1 MPAEIEF
8 ALRVGIPILLVVVG
22 FFSGSIFEKR
32 HYASIE
38 RREKELRPIPVT
50 NVREFDTA
58 REIVASRLVMGSVVI
73 SVDAFKSM
81 VGGLQSF
88 FGGRVSSYETLVD
101 RARRE
106 AVLRMMD
113 EATGA
118 HVLVNL
124 RIETSAVGD
133 PGESASSIEAVAYA
147 TAVEYR
153 K

>member
-1 MPAEIEF
+1 MPPEIDL
-8 ALRVGIPILLVVVG
+8 ALRVGIPILLVVIG
-22 FFSGSIFEKR
+22 FFSGSFFEKR
-32 HYASIE
+32 HYAEIE
-38 RREKELRPIPVT
+38 RRERELRPIPVT
-50 NVREFDTA
+50 NVRELDTT

-81 VGGLQSF
+81 MGGLQSF

-113 EATGA
+113 EAAGA
-118 HVLVNL
+118 HTLVNL
-124 RIETSAVGD
+124 RIETSIVGD
-133 PGESASSIEAVAYA
+133 PGESAGSIEALAYA

-153 K
+153 T